1 VKKQIARIAA
11 IATIGGLSA
20 GSALALDV
28 TANAGAVSEYVF
40 RGVPSSDGKAAA
52 QGGLDAAWDSGFYL
66 GTWGSSVD
74 FGSSHVV
81 NLDAEPGEK
90 VVHSG
95 SDGVE
100 VDFYGGYGGEIGDFS
115 YGIGATLY
123 TYTDDADDDYTEIN
137 LSAGWKW
144 FSVAYANGEY
154 DDPGGVQYYDFYSIT
169 AEYEGLYATFGS
181 FGDDFDGDYYEF
193 GYGST
198 LTVGDEDLFDYS
210 IVFIDSDAEL
220 GGASENRL
228 VFGVTKSF
236 DINL

>member
-1 VKKQIARIAA
+1 VKKQIAFITA

-74 FGSSHVV
+74 F
-81 NLDAEPGEK
+81 D
-90 VVHSG
+90 G

-100 VDFYGGYGGEIGDFS
+100 VDFYGGYGS
-115 YGIGATLY
+115 
-123 TYTDDADDDYTEIN
+123 
-137 LSAGWKW
+137 
-144 FSVAYANGEY
+144 
-154 DDPGGVQYYDFYSIT
+154 
-169 AEYEGLYATFGS
+169 
-181 FGDDFDGDYYEF
+181 
-193 GYGST
+193 
-198 LTVGDEDLFDYS
+198 VGDEDLFDYS
-210 IVFIDSDAEL
+210 IVFIASDAGL
-220 GGASENRL
+220 MIGTTAENRL
-228 VFGVTKSF
+228 VFGGTKSF

>member
-74 FGSSHVV
+74 F
-81 NLDAEPGEK
+81 D
-90 VVHSG
+90 G

-154 DDPGGVQYYDFYSIT
+154 DDPGGVQDYDFYSIT

-210 IVFIDSDAEL
+210 IVFIDSDA
-220 GGASENRL
+220 SENRL